1 MTPPMGEPNAT
12 ATPAALAAVTISRIL
27 PVRKN
32 FRSLQNRQRKRTNFD
47 SAENCR
53 KVQRP
58 MNQYNKL
65 HALMDLPYRLTTQT
79 RLLKARGI

>member
-32 FRSLQNRQRKRTNFD
+32 FRSLQNWQAKETDFD
-47 SAENCR
+47 FAENCR

-58 MNQYNKL
+58 MNRYSKL
-65 HALMDLPYRLTTQT
+65 HALMDLPCRLTIQT